1 MQQYSATCTAG
12 FFPSG
17 QCESHLKLGVKSE
30 EGPPRDAPIF
40 PAFGAFPNFS
50 IMERGG
56 RGANAANGPS
66 GDGGGGGRRSPRARL
81 PGARMRKES
90 GRQLL
95 LARCFF
101 IFTLLLR
108 SFFLAPLIFPPLSLS
123 AVSPSSV
130 PLGRPRRSGGS
141 GYVRVRH
148 SFLPISPFRSQ
159 RISLG
164 PQLSA
169 RKGATC
175 TVAKQ
180 K

>member
-66 GDGGGGGRRSPRARL
+66 GDGGGGGGGRRSPRARL

-95 LARCFF
+95 LARSV
-101 IFTLLLR
+101 LLHFYASSSFVLSR
-108 SFFLAPLIFPPLSLS
+108 SPNFPSSLSLGRLPLL
-123 AVSPSSV
+123 SPSREAEEERGKW
-130 PLGRPRRSGGS
+130 LRTC
-141 GYVRVRH
+141 
-148 SFLPISPFRSQ
+148 
-159 RISLG
+159 
-164 PQLSA
+164 SA
-169 RKGATC
+169 
-175 TVAKQ
+175 
-180 K
+180 